1 MRHKISIE
9 YIFSSSVKILF
20 ARLSTSTGLSEWFA
34 DKVDEKGDEFTFTWN
49 DTEQIAKLISLKQN
63 SQIYFKWL
71 DADDEDEY
79 FGFDIDIHPMTEEIA
94 LTITDYVDEG
104 EEEDTIELWNTQI
117 DTLKKYIGG

>member
-49 DTEQIAKLISLKQN
+49 DTEQIAKLISLKPN

>member
-49 DTEQIAKLISLKQN
+49 DTEQIAKMISLKPN